1 MKKDLELIEFKID
14 EENALRA
21 VSIVKDPAI
30 EKSFQLFKAANLH
43 DNCKCEII
51 DGVLKTE
58 PTACEYCKD
67 KARMNSF
74 KSVVEKKQITG
85 PVMIPNIPILR
96 MKDNGEYYNCWFSEE
111 TIVKASSIYLK
122 NSNHTSAN
130 FDHKQL
136 FTEDVYVIESWV
148 VEDPELDK
156 SKALGFTD
164 VVKGTWFMTYKVDN
178 DNLWEDI
185 KKNGFTGF
193 SIEGIFGQYE
203 KQLKEQE
210 LVNKIKS
217 VLLSN
222 IPETDKESMIRKIIY
237 TK

>member
-14 EENALRA
+14 DENALKA

-30 EKSFQLFKAANLH
+30 EKSFQLFSDANLH
-43 DNCKCEII
+43 PNCKCQIEDGII
-51 DGVLKTE
+51 IPDAN
-58 PTACEYCKD
+58 ACEYCKN
-67 KARMNSF
+67 KARINNF
-74 KSVVEKKQITG
+74 KSVIEKKQITG
-85 PVMIPNIPILR
+85 PVMVPNTPILR
-96 MKDNGEYYNCWFSEE
+96 VKDNGEYYNCWFSEE

-130 FDHKQL
+130 FDHIQS
-136 FTEDVYVIESWV
+136 FTDSIYVIESWV
-148 VEDPELDK
+148 VEDPEMDK

-164 VVKGTWFMTYKVDN
+164 VTKGTWFMTYKVDN
-178 DNLWEDI
+178 DELWNDI
-185 KKNGFTGF
+185 KENGFTGF
-193 SIEGIFGQYE
+193 SIEGIFGEYE
-203 KQLKEQE
+203 KQLKEDY

-222 IPETDKESMIRKIIY
+222 ISDNDKESLIRKIIY